1 MPYSAFGTL
10 RLAADIIEQGG
21 VLRAPLGPG
30 DRRGEHQRPHL
41 ARDAAARQRHLRQR
55 TRPDDALWRH
65 RRRRRLSMAG
75 AGRAPDR
82 PGRREYHG
90 SLSVGLQ
97 LAGQTVQVGDNALV
111 DLSGGGQ
118 LLGAG
123 FISGRGGSTDAR
135 FNPLV
140 QTNPQGGFTLPGLS
154 TNPVYALV
162 PGAQPMAAPTAPDAG
177 QSQPQ
182 IGQQVTIGAGAR
194 IAGRHL
200 HADAVHLRP
209 DARRLP
215 RRDQRRDARPGCCR
229 RAAAAQWLLVHRRP
243 PGQCLGRYRRRR
255 AAPVADQL
263 GPGAAPVLAV
273 QRNGLRRLR
282 GGRARRGRA
291 RWRRPMPARCAC
303 YWPGRA
309 GRVLQLRRP
318 GRFLGRSRRQRHAR
332 GRFHEQLAGRVGNHR
347 ARRRPQRRI
356 QRPLA
361 GLGPAQPPGRAAPD
375 GGRHAGRGLPEH
387 RQHCLFRLRHHPLPE
402 HRAARGAS

>member
-1 MPYSAFGTL
+1 
-10 RLAADIIEQGG
+10 
-21 VLRAPLGPG
+21 
-30 DRRGEHQRPHL
+30 
-41 ARDAAARQRHLRQR
+41 
-55 TRPDDALWRH
+55 
-65 RRRRRLSMAG
+65 MAG

-82 PGRREYHG
+82 PGRRGIPWQPVRGPAARRPDRAGRRQRTGGPVRRRTAAGRGFHLG
-90 SLSVGLQ
+90 PRRLHRRALQ
-97 LAGQTVQVGDNALV
+97 SAGADQSSRRLHPARPVHQSRLRA
-111 DLSGGGQ
+111 
-118 LLGAG
+118 GAG
-123 FISGRGGSTDAR
+123 CPAHGRADRAGRG
-135 FNPLV
+135 PE
-140 QTNPQGGFTLPGLS
+140 P
-154 TNPVYALV
+154 
-162 PGAQPMAAPTAPDAG
+162 AADRPAG
-177 QSQPQ
+177 HHRRRRS
-182 IGQQVTIGAGAR
+182 R

-282 GGRARRGRA
+282 GGRRGAPWTAARAGAGRCPHA
-291 RWRRPMPARCAC
+291 APATGQ
-303 YWPGRA
+303 GRA

-318 GRFLGRSRRQRHAR
+318 GRFRRSRQQRHAR

-356 QRPLA
+356 QRPRWTRPSSTA
-361 GLGPAQPPGRAAPD
+361 WARRA
-375 GGRHAGRGLPEH
+375 
-387 RQHCLFRLRHHPLPE
+387 
-402 HRAARGAS
+402 